1 MTVPHRLDVIASL
14 TAPGQTYERRAE
26 QGPRGEVHTYVNLP
40 GTLRQLFADY
50 ATDNEFLVFDD
61 ERFTFA
67 EFHARASAIA
77 HLLVH
82 ELGVAPGDRV
92 AISMRNYPEWMLAFA
107 ATVSVGAIAVGMNSL
122 WQTDEMEFGLVDS
135 GARVLFADQERL
147 DQLAACDVNVTA
159 VAVRPT
165 KPLGDAIDLAARL
178 ATLGDVPMPSVDVHH
193 EDPCVIL
200 YTSGSTGRPKGVLS
214 THRAVLAALYGWEI
228 DAVQNATRAAAAHG
242 APAPSAYPS
251 ASLLGI
257 PLFHVMGLNGGFLG
271 SFRAQRRLVCM
282 AKWDTARAA
291 ELIERERITAFS
303 APPAMTGDLVREA
316 QRTQRDL
323 SSLISVGGGG
333 AARPPEQVRQID
345 RTFDNAAPYIGW
357 GMTETNALGTLVGG
371 QEYLD
376 HPSSSGYCL
385 VGAELRV
392 VDDAG
397 APLPAGE
404 RGELQVRGSVMF
416 REYWNRPD
424 ATADSFA
431 DGDWFRTGDVA
442 YIDSDGHLYIVDR
455 IKDLIIRG
463 GENIGCGQV
472 EAALA
477 AHPEVIEAAVYA
489 VPDERLGEEV
499 GATIYGT
506 ASLDLDELRG
516 FLLRHL
522 ARHEVPRYMHVHDG
536 PLPRTASGKLFKR
549 ELRDDAIGR
558 LGR

>member
-1 MTVPHRLDVIASL
+1 MPDRLDIISSL
-14 TAPGQTYERRAE
+14 TAPGAAYERRAAP
-26 QGPRGEVHTYVNLP
+26 GPRGTVHTFVNLP
-40 GTLRQLFADY
+40 TTVRQLVADY
-50 ATDNEFLVFDD
+50 ATDAEFLVFDD
-61 ERFTFA
+61 ERLTFA
-67 EFHARASAIA
+67 QFHATAARIG
-77 HLLVH
+77 HMLVH
-82 ELGVAPGDRV
+82 DLGVAPGDRV

-107 ATVSVGAIAVGMNSL
+107 ATVSVGGIAVGMNSL

-135 GARVLFADQERL
+135 GAKVLFADQERL
-147 DQLAACDVNVTA
+147 DQLAGCDVQVTA

-165 KPLGDAIDLAARL
+165 APVGTAIDLAARL
-178 ATLGDVPMPSVDVHH
+178 AELGDVPMPDVAVV
-193 EDPCVIL
+193 EDDPCVIL

-214 THRAVLAALYGWEI
+214 NHRAVLAALYGWEI
-228 DAVQNATRAAAAHG
+228 DAVQNATRAAAAAG
-242 APAPSAYPS
+242 GESSPNPSPP

-257 PLFHVMGLNGGFLG
+257 PLFHVMGLHGGFLA

-371 QEYLD
+371 QDYVD

-392 VDDAG
+392 VDDDG
-397 APLPAGE
+397 VVLPAGE
-404 RGELQVRGSVMF
+404 RGELQVRGAVMF
-416 REYWNRPD
+416 SEYWNRPD
-424 ATADSFA
+424 ATAESFA

-442 YIDSDGHLYIVDR
+442 YIDTAGLLYIVDR

-477 AHPEVIEAAVYA
+477 AHPQVIEAAVYA

-499 GATIYGT
+499 GATIYGSD
-506 ASLDLDELRG
+506 SLDLDELRG
-516 FLLRHL
+516 FLLQHL
-522 ARHEVPRYMHVHDG
+522 ARHEVPRYMYLHEG

-549 ELRDDAIGR
+549 ELRDQTVQR
-558 LGR
+558 LAE